1 MDSGRKPNLVVN
13 PIDDGDFVV
22 AAERLIDEGI
32 VSLGEFVRRLQPT
45 YPDVAV
51 HPREIYAEP
60 VLIWYVYR
68 DGHWVNIAPAPA
80 QLGVHTQDDRSTRR
94 SSRNRAGDPPRR

>member
-1 MDSGRKPNLVVN
+1 MDSGRTPYLVVN
-13 PIDDGDFVV
+13 PIDDGEFVA
-22 AAERLIDEGI
+22 AAERLIAEGI
-32 VSLGEFVRRLQPT
+32 ISIAEFVRRLRLT

-80 QLGVHTQDDRSTRR
+80 LLGGHTQDDRSTRR
-94 SSRNRAGDPPRR
+94 SPRNRAGDPPRR